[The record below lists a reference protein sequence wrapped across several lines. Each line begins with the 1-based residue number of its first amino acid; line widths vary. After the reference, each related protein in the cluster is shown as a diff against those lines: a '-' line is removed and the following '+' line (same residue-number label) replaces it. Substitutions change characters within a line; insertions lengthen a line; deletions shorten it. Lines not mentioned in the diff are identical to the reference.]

1 MIIFDA
7 LFIIMIGLI
16 LGSFLNV
23 IIYRMPIM
31 LEKKRSFINDFNLF
45 IPRSHCRNCKKT
57 IKIYQNIPVFSYLFL
72 KGKCA
77 NCNHTISAQYP
88 FIELLTS
95 IFTVHAFLYFNFS
108 PELFAILIFIYALI
122 VISVIDF
129 NHKIIPDSLS
139 LILLISG
146 LIYSLIF
153 LSQGD
158 TSFFIEPVDSISG
171 IFMGYCLLF
180 IIYKIHFT
188 LTGKEGL
195 GFGDIKLLAALG
207 AWIGWKLIP
216 LVLFLAAVFGLIYAL
231 SIMFIKK
238 ININESIPFGPFL
251 ALSAWITL
259 FYNAKILE
267 IVTFF

>member
-1 MIIFDA
+1 MLLMLRFDFLVLLKHSLSLQQLDAIHLTIF
-7 LFIIMIGLI
+7 F
-16 LGSFLNV
+16 
-23 IIYRMPIM
+23 
-31 LEKKRSFINDFNLF
+31 
-45 IPRSHCRNCKKT
+45 
-57 IKIYQNIPVFSYLFL
+57 
-72 KGKCA
+72 
-77 NCNHTISAQYP
+77 
-88 FIELLTS
+88 
-95 IFTVHAFLYFNFS
+95 
-108 PELFAILIFIYALI
+108 LI

-146 LIYSLIF
+146 LIYSFIF
-153 LSQGD
+153 SSQSV

-251 ALSAWITL
+251 ALSAWVTL
-259 FYNAKILE
+259 FYNTKILE

>member
-31 LEKKRSFINDFNLF
+31 LEKKRSFINDFNLL

-72 KGKCA
+72 KGKCS

-95 IFTVHAFLYFNFS
+95 ICTVHAFLYFNFS

-146 LIYSLIF
+146 LIYSFIF
-153 LSQGD
+153 SSQSV

-251 ALSAWITL
+251 ALSAWVTL
-259 FYNAKILE
+259 FYNTKILE